1 MEDAALLAAL
11 VELAEELGLAVRR
24 LPADAAFEGVGPSG
38 SGLCTLRGR
47 PMVWL
52 APLDPPERQVEVLAR
67 ALREHAGESLEMRFL
82 PPAIRE
88 RLNRGA

>member
-1 MEDAALLAAL
+1 MDDAALLAAL
-11 VELAEELGLAVRR
+11 QELAEELGLAVRR
-24 LPADAAFEGVGPSG
+24 LPADAAFDGVGPSG

-47 PMVWL
+47 HMVWL
-52 APLDPPERQVEVLAR
+52 SASDPLDRQVEVLAR

-82 PPAIRE
+82 APAIRE

>member
-11 VELAEELGLAVRR
+11 LELAEELGLAVRR
-24 LPADAAFEGVGPSG
+24 LPADAAFDGVGPSG
-38 SGLCTLRGR
+38 SGLCTLRGQR
-47 PMVWL
+47 MAWL
-52 APLDPPERQVEVLAR
+52 SAADPPERQVDVLAR
-67 ALREHAGESLEMRFL
+67 ALREHAGDSLEMRFL

>member
-1 MEDAALLAAL
+1 MDDAALLAAL
-11 VELAEELGLAVRR
+11 LELAEELGLPVRR
-24 LPADAAFEGVGPSG
+24 LPADAAFDGVGPTG

-47 PMVWL
+47 RMVWL
-52 APLDPPERQVEVLAR
+52 AASDPPERQVDVLAR

-88 RLNRGA
+88 RLNRDA

>member
-11 VELAEELGLAVRR
+11 VELAEELGLPVRR
-24 LPADAAFEGVGPSG
+24 LPPDPVFDGVGPSG

-47 PMVWL
+47 RMVWL
-52 APLDPPERQVEVLAR
+52 APSDPPERQAEVLAR

-88 RLNRGA
+88 CLNRGA

>member
-11 VELAEELGLAVRR
+11 IDLAEELGLPVRR
-24 LPADAAFEGVGPSG
+24 LPPDAAFDEVGPSG
-38 SGLCTLRGR
+38 SGLCTLRGQR
-47 PMVWL
+47 MVWL
-52 APLDPPERQVEVLAR
+52 APSDPPERQVEVLAR
-67 ALREHAGESLEMRFL
+67 ALREHAGDSLEMRFL